1 MSVLL
6 TLLLVASSPPEEVVV
21 KKPKMVCERVH
32 EVGTIRSR
40 RVCVSADQ
48 AEAAARERRKSA
60 DQIRQ
65 QNDRERQLVK
75 DNAGDV
81 PL

>member
-6 TLLLVASSPPEEVVV
+6 TLLLVAGSPPEAVV
-21 KKPKMVCERVH
+21 KKPKMICERVH
-32 EVGTIRSR
+32 EVGSIRLK
-40 RVCVSADQ
+40 RVCVPAEES
-48 AEAAARERRKSA
+48 EAAARARRDSA
-60 DQIRQ
+60 EQIRQ